1 MIFTVERK
9 TLIKMLK
16 LLSLGGVPRDA
27 HLRIAAQ
34 DKRLILTL
42 EDYAGTEFEADV
54 AEEGVCFFRQ
64 KQLLPFLRS
73 YRGVKTLTIAV
84 TSDGIKI
91 GNSTIGRGL
100 WHISLFENPAAAP
113 QQLKMKPPKTAREVE
128 SEEQNMLDL

>member
-1 MIFTVERK
+1 MKFTVERK

-54 AEEGVCFFRQ
+54 AEEGVCFFRHQ
-64 KQLLPFLRS
+64 QLVPLLRS
-73 YRGVKTLTIAV
+73 YKGVKTLTIAI
-84 TSDGIKI
+84 TSDGIRI
-91 GNSTIGRGL
+91 GTSTIGRGL
-100 WHISLFENPAAAP
+100 WEISLFQNPAAAP
-113 QQLKMKPPKTAREVE
+113 QQLKMKPPKTAREDE
-128 SEEQNMLDL
+128 SEKQKMLDL